1 MFEEYGK
8 ELMMLGGTIAGFVAA
23 VLSVL
28 EKLLVFRGSPS
39 KSESVTETRNEPKSE
54 SRSEKRDSYRPERAP
69 VESAPSI
76 DFFSSKPLRGTSY
89 LLLNE
94 VGVIAAAGVLLN
106 YIGLTLSRHLESI
119 LFLDMT
125 GTALVAILLGPWWGA
140 IVALL
145 SNSVVNWLLFPEAG
159 ADVVIFPWS
168 LVNMTGALFWG
179 ILARQAGF
187 QKYVR
192 TSKSSGFAH
201 MWYLLSFGV
210 IGAVVMS
217 IPGTLVQS
225 ALHESSVLALN
236 PEVAQSLSVQIGR
249 WEAAVQLYLES
260 AIGLRWSESIGWYI
274 VNWIQNCVRYI
285 PDKTMSAAIALVILK
300 YGYPLFEREL
310 IHGGPDGERPRDE
323 RILPLILGLL
333 YAPSY
338 ASLIS
343 SEGYAGP
350 LYWPLWSVP
359 WLFILYGYFRIRY
372 AGPTDNALQQARLQR
387 ADRYAKALKPVGKEP
402 SYEFC
407 RRLTFATLIASLIFA
422 ICLPVM
428 LMDFYRVTFKFFCVV
443 YGFLLAVHLIRV
455 AIAQNIS
462 VARTDG

>member
-1 MFEEYGK
+1 MFDEYGK
-8 ELMMLGGTIAGFVAA
+8 EIMMLGGTIAGFFAA
-23 VLSVL
+23 LLTVM
-28 EKLLVFRGSPS
+28 EKLLNIQHRVHS
-39 KSESVTETRNEPKSE
+39 KE
-54 SRSEKRDSYRPERAP
+54 EKKKLYQPERA
-69 VESAPSI
+69 SADTAPSV
-76 DFFSSKPLRGTSY
+76 DFFSSKPLRGSTY
-89 LLLNE
+89 LLLHE
-94 VGVIAAAGVLLN
+94 TSVIMAAGVLLN
-106 YIGLTLSRHLESI
+106 YVGLTLSRHLESI

-179 ILARQAGF
+179 TLARQSRF

-192 TSKSSGFAH
+192 TGKSSGLAH
-201 MWYLLSFGV
+201 TWFLLSFGV
-210 IGAVVMS
+210 AGAVVMS

-225 ALHESSVLALN
+225 ALHERSIFALN
-236 PEVAQSLSVQIGR
+236 PEVAESLSMRIEH
-249 WEAAVQLYLES
+249 WEATVQMYLES
-260 AIGLRWSESIGWYI
+260 VLGLRWSESISWYV
-274 VNWIQNCVRYI
+274 VNWFQNCIRYI

-310 IHGGPDGERPRDE
+310 IQGGPEGERPQDD
-323 RILPLILGLL
+323 RILPLVLGLL
-333 YAPSY
+333 YAPSF

-343 SEGYAGP
+343 SDTYGGIT
-350 LYWPLWSVP
+350 YWPLWAMP
-359 WLFILYGYFRIRY
+359 WCLISAGYFFLRY
-372 AGPTDNALQQARLQR
+372 WGQSAAILHEARLQR
-387 ADRYAKALKPVGKEP
+387 AERYARALKPIGKEA

-407 RRLTFATLIASLIFA
+407 RRLTFATLIASLLFA
-422 ICLPVM
+422 VCLPIL

-443 YGFLLAVHLIRV
+443 YGFLLVVHLIRV

-462 VARTDG
+462 VARADG

>member
-1 MFEEYGK
+1 MLEEYGK

-23 VLSVL
+23 VLSVM
-28 EKLLVFRGSPS
+28 EKLLVFRNNQS
-39 KSESVTETRNEPKSE
+39 KSEPRSE
-54 SRSEKRDSYRPERAP
+54 SRSDKAESYRSERAAM
-69 VESAPSI
+69 ESAPSI
-76 DFFSSKPLRGTSY
+76 DFFSTKPLRGTSY
-89 LLLNE
+89 LLFYE
-94 VGVIAAAGVLLN
+94 IGVIAAAGILLN
-106 YIGLTLSRHLESI
+106 YVGLTLSRHLESI

-140 IVALL
+140 IIALL
-145 SNSVVNWLLFPEAG
+145 SNSVVNWLLFPDAG
-159 ADVVIFPWS
+159 ADVAIFPWS
-168 LVNMTGALFWG
+168 LVNMAGALFWG
-179 ILARQAGF
+179 ILARQTGF

-192 TSKSSGFAH
+192 TSKSSGLVH

-210 IGAVVMS
+210 IGAIVMS

-225 ALHESSVLALN
+225 ALHETSVLALN
-236 PEVAQSLSVQIGR
+236 PEVAQSLSVRIER
-249 WEAAVQLYLES
+249 WETIVQSYLET
-260 AIGLRWSESIGWYI
+260 AIGLRWSESISWYI
-274 VNWIQNCVRYI
+274 VNWLQNCVRYI

-310 IHGGPDGERPRDE
+310 IHGGPDGQRPRDE

-343 SEGYAGP
+343 HEGYAGMV
-350 LYWPLWSVP
+350 YWPLWSAP
-359 WLFILYGYFRIRY
+359 WLFILYGYFKIRY
-372 AGPTDNALQQARLQR
+372 SGPPDDVLQQARLQR

-422 ICLPVM
+422 VCLPVV

-443 YGFLLAVHLIRV
+443 YGFLLVVHLIRV

-462 VARTDG
+462 VARAD